1 MPTTHDL
8 VIRNGTIVDG
18 TGAEPITGDVAIA
31 DGRIAAVGDVDGR
44 GREEIDAQDRVVT
57 PGFIDLHT
65 HLDAQIGWDPLMTP
79 ITWHGIT
86 TAVLGNCG
94 VTFAPCKPADR
105 EYLAATMETVEDI
118 PLAAILE
125 GLPWD
130 WEDYGGYLKS
140 IERLR
145 PAVNVA
151 GLVGHSAIRRLVMG
165 ERSVA
170 DDATDDDLAEIARI
184 AGESVAQGA
193 IGFSTSRFEGHV
205 GPDGLPIPG
214 TFASREELTAVATE
228 VASRD
233 GLMQFV
239 LSPPRLTEEL
249 ELLEAVAESG
259 GGRVLFSAF
268 TDHSDILRPRSLGEV
283 VTELRARGH
292 NINGVTIP
300 RSAGA
305 LIGLGSLRILSAGK
319 WPRGLSGLEELSD
332 LDHDQRLAAIRD
344 PIFRARI
351 IEATRKHPW
360 EEMASSLRWTGDADR
375 SDTVQSRNQGLD
387 ELAAEAQE
395 HPAAT
400 FLRYLDRSDGT
411 GLFHRP
417 SFQLDYEEIERM
429 LRSDWCCPG
438 LGDAGAHVSQM
449 MDGGWSSFFL
459 SYWHRERRV
468 FDLAESVHMLTAKPA
483 RVLGLSDRGTLTRG
497 SRADLNVLDIDRVAE
512 RRPELV
518 ADFPLGARR
527 FIQRAVGFEATI
539 CNGTVILRHDEH
551 TGERSGK
558 VLRATD

>member
-1 MPTTHDL
+1 MQTTHDL

-18 TGAEPITGDVAIA
+18 TGAEPTTGDVAID
-31 DGRIAAVGDVDGR
+31 DGRITAVGDVDGR

-86 TAVLGNCG
+86 TALLGNCG

-118 PLAAILE
+118 PRAAILE

-130 WEDYGGYLKS
+130 WEDYGGYLNS

-151 GLVGHSAIRRLVMG
+151 GLVGHTAIRRMVMG

-170 DDATDDDLAEIARI
+170 ADATDDELAEIARI

-193 IGFSTSRFEGHV
+193 IGFSTSRFEPHV

-239 LSPPRLTEEL
+239 LSPTRLIEDL
-249 ELLEAVAESG
+249 KILEAVAETG

-283 VTELRARGH
+283 ITELRARGH
-292 NINGVTIP
+292 DINGVTIP

-305 LIGLGSLRILSAGK
+305 LIGLGSLLNL
-319 WPRGLSGLEELSD
+319 PGLEELSD
-332 LDHDQRLAAIRD
+332 LDYDQRLAAIRD
-344 PIFRARI
+344 PVFRARI
-351 IEATRKHPW
+351 IEATRTHPW
-360 EEMASSLRWTGDADR
+360 EELASSLRWIGDADR

-387 ELAAEAQE
+387 ELADEAEE
-395 HPAAT
+395 HPVAT
-400 FLRYLDRSDGT
+400 FFRYLDRSNGA

-417 SFQLDYEEIERM
+417 SFHLDYEEIERM
-429 LRSDWCCPG
+429 LHSDWCCPG

-449 MDGGWSSFFL
+449 MDSGWSSFFL
-459 SYWHRERRV
+459 SYWHRERHA
-468 FDLAESVHMLTAKPA
+468 FDLSESIHMLTAKPA

-527 FIQRAVGFEATI
+527 FIQRAVGFDATI

-558 VLRATD
+558 VLRSTD

>member
-18 TGAEPITGDVAIA
+18 TGAEPTAGDVAID
-31 DGRIAAVGDVDGR
+31 DGRISAVGDVNGQ

-65 HLDAQIGWDPLMTP
+65 HLDAQIAWDPLMTP

-86 TAVLGNCG
+86 TALLGNCG
-94 VTFAPCKPADR
+94 VSFAPCKPSDR

-118 PLAAILE
+118 PREAILE

-130 WEDYGGYLKS
+130 WEDYGGYLDS
-140 IERLR
+140 IERLG
-145 PAVNVA
+145 PVVNVA

-165 ERSVA
+165 DRSVA
-170 DDATDDDLAEIARI
+170 DDPTDDELAEIARI

-193 IGFSTSRFEGHV
+193 IGFSTNRFEPHV

-214 TFASREELTAVATE
+214 TFASRAELTAVATE

-239 LSPPRLTEEL
+239 LSPPRLTEDL
-249 ELLEAVAESG
+249 KLMEAVAETG

-268 TDHSDILRPRSLGEV
+268 TDHSDILRPGSLGDV
-283 VTELRARGH
+283 ITEMRARGH

-305 LIGLGSLRILSAGK
+305 LIGLGSLRDL
-319 WPRGLSGLEELSD
+319 PGLEELSD
-332 LDHDQRLAAIRD
+332 IDHEQRLAAIRD
-344 PIFRARI
+344 PVFRARI
-351 IEATRKHPW
+351 IEAASTHPW
-360 EEMASSLRWTGDADR
+360 EELASSLRWTGDADR

-387 ELAAEAQE
+387 ELAAKAEE

-400 FLRYLDRSDGT
+400 FFRYLDRSNGA

-417 SFQLDYEEIERM
+417 SFQLDYAEIERM

-468 FDLAESVHMLTAKPA
+468 FNLAESIHMLTAKPA
-483 RVLGLSDRGTLTRG
+483 RVMGLSDRGTLTRG

-518 ADFPLGARR
+518 ADFPFGARR
-527 FIQRAVGFEATI
+527 FIQRAVGFDATI

>member
-1 MPTTHDL
+1 MQTTHDL

-18 TGAEPITGDVAIA
+18 TGAEPTTGDVAID
-31 DGRIAAVGDVDGR
+31 DGRITAVGDVDGR

-86 TAVLGNCG
+86 TALLGNCG

-118 PLAAILE
+118 PRAAILE

-130 WEDYGGYLKS
+130 WEDYGGYLNS

-151 GLVGHSAIRRLVMG
+151 GLVGHTAIRRMVMG

-170 DDATDDDLAEIARI
+170 ADATDDELAEIARI

-193 IGFSTSRFEGHV
+193 IGFSTSRFEPHV

-239 LSPPRLTEEL
+239 LSPTRLIEDL
-249 ELLEAVAESG
+249 KILEAVAETG

-283 VTELRARGH
+283 ITELRARGH

-300 RSAGA
+300 RSAGG
-305 LIGLGSLRILSAGK
+305 LIGLGSLRNL
-319 WPRGLSGLEELSD
+319 PGLEELSD
-332 LDHDQRLAAIRD
+332 LDYDQRLAAIRD
-344 PIFRARI
+344 PVFRARI
-351 IEATRKHPW
+351 IEATRTHPW
-360 EEMASSLRWTGDADR
+360 EELASSLRWIGDADR

-387 ELAAEAQE
+387 ELADEAEE
-395 HPAAT
+395 HPVAT
-400 FLRYLDRSDGT
+400 FFRYLDRSNGA

-417 SFQLDYEEIERM
+417 SFHLDYDEIERM

-551 TGERSGK
+551 TGERGGK

>member
-18 TGAEPITGDVAIA
+18 TGAEPTTGDVAIA
-31 DGRIAAVGDVDGR
+31 DGRITAVGDVNGR
-44 GREEIDAQDRVVT
+44 GREEIDAQARVVT
-57 PGFIDLHT
+57 PGFMDRHT

-86 TAVLGNCG
+86 TALLGNCG
-94 VTFAPCKPADR
+94 VSFAPCKPADR
-105 EYLAATMETVEDI
+105 EYLASTMETVEDI
-118 PLAAILE
+118 PRAAILE

-130 WEDYGGYLKS
+130 WEDYGGYLNS

-165 ERSVA
+165 ERSGA
-170 DDATDDDLAEIARI
+170 DDATDDELAEVARI

-193 IGFSTSRFEGHV
+193 IGFSTNRFEPHV

-228 VASRD
+228 VASHD

-239 LSPPRLTEEL
+239 LSPPRLTEDL
-249 ELLEAVAESG
+249 GILEAVAEAG

-268 TDHSDILRPRSLGEV
+268 TDHSDILRPRSLGDV
-283 VTELRARGH
+283 ITELRARGH
-292 NINGVTIP
+292 DINGVTIP
-300 RSAGA
+300 RSAGG
-305 LIGLGSLRILSAGK
+305 LIGLGSLLNL
-319 WPRGLSGLEELSD
+319 PGLDELSD

-344 PIFRARI
+344 PAFRARI
-351 IEATRKHPW
+351 IETTRTHRW
-360 EEMASSLRWTGDADR
+360 EELASSLRWTGDADR

-387 ELAAEAQE
+387 ELAAEAEE
-395 HPAAT
+395 HPAVT
-400 FLRYLDRSDGT
+400 FFRYLDHSNGT

-417 SFQLDYEEIERM
+417 SFHLDYDEIERM

-449 MDGGWSSFFL
+449 MDAGWSSFFL
-459 SYWHRERRV
+459 SYWHRERRA
-468 FDLAESVHMLTAKPA
+468 FDLAESIHMLTAKPA
-483 RVLGLSDRGTLTRG
+483 RVLGLSDRGTLTPG
-497 SRADLNVLDIDRVAE
+497 SYADLNVLDIDRVAE

-518 ADFPLGARR
+518 ADFPFGARR
-527 FIQRAVGFEATI
+527 FIQRAVGFDATI
-539 CNGTVILRHDEH
+539 CNGKVILRHNEH